1 MTDNHDGVM
10 FVTGRFGVG
19 GVERATILLAN
30 EFVRRGKSVCLVAFE
45 YTDRLLLSTLDPTV
59 EVVSLSF
66 PVLSIKNIC
75 ILREVVARKKIGLIV
90 NQWALPFHL
99 TMMLRLVAKK
109 TAKIL
114 AVHHT
119 MPNRNK
125 RISGSAGLK
134 NSLAIGVTKFSMRVV
149 YRLSDA
155 YVVLSKSYEPI
166 FREFTG
172 LSSAP
177 KLFSIPNPIAA
188 ECHPEIS
195 KENVIL
201 YVGRLS
207 LTDKRVDRVIEVWR
221 RIAEDLPDWRLEIV
235 GDGPDRAT
243 LEKAAAGLP
252 RLTFCGFCKP
262 WEYYARS
269 RILLLTSDFEGVPMT
284 VLEAKVCG
292 CVPVVFGSFLTA
304 KDVVGKEDGIVV
316 PAPWDV
322 ESFADSVRDLA
333 CDLTR
338 LLELSRK
345 GSVGIAALDVKTIA
359 NCYMR
364 IFDEGLCDLHRR
376 TMTR

>member
-1 MTDNHDGVM
+1 MTANHDGVM

-19 GVERATILLAN
+19 GVERVTILLAN
-30 EFVRRGKSVCLVAFE
+30 EFVRRGKRVCLAAFE
-45 YTDRLLLSTLDPTV
+45 YTDRLLLSTLDPNV
-59 EVVSLSF
+59 EVVSLSL
-66 PVLSIKNIC
+66 PVLSIKNIR

-90 NQWALPFHL
+90 NQWALPFYL
-99 TMMLRLVAKK
+99 TMMLRVVVKK

-125 RISGSAGLK
+125 RISGSAGLR
-134 NSLAIGVTKFSMRVV
+134 NAIAIGVTKFSMRMV
-149 YRLSDA
+149 YRLSDS
-155 YVVLSKSYEPI
+155 YVVLSRSYEPV

-172 LSSAP
+172 LPSTP
-177 KLFSIPNPIAA
+177 KLFSIPNPIAV
-188 ECHPEIS
+188 ERHPEIS

-221 RIAEDLPDWRLEIV
+221 RVAEGLPDWRLEIV
-235 GDGPDRAT
+235 GDGPDRGT
-243 LEKAAAGLP
+243 LEREAMGLP
-252 RLTFCGFCKP
+252 RLVFCGFCNP

-284 VLEAKVCG
+284 VLEAKACG

-304 KDVVGKEDGIVV
+304 NDVVGKEDGIVV
-316 PAPWDV
+316 PAPWDP

-333 CDLTR
+333 CDPTR
-338 LLELSRK
+338 LLEFSRK
-345 GSVGIAALDVKTIA
+345 GLVGIGAFDIKTIA
-359 NCYMR
+359 DR
-364 IFDEGLCDLHRR
+364 FLALS
-376 TMTR
+376 